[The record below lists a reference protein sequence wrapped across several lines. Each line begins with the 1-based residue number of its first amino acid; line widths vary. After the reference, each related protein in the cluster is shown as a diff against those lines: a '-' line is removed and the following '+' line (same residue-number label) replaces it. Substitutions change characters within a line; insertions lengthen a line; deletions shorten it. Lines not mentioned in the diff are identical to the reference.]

1 MTEYYSVPENQMFHA
16 LGLNDVRKGDIVVT
30 SYAGDDNF
38 YRAKVMFTGDRNS
51 FYFLTFT
58 CTIL

>member
-38 YRAKVMFTGDRNS
+38 YRAKVMFTYD
-51 FYFLTFT
+51 
-58 CTIL
+58 